1 MNKSINE
8 LNEISRKTRID
19 IIKTLVNAK
28 SGHTA
33 GPLGMA
39 EVFTALYYEVLNH
52 KPSNP
57 DWKGRDRL
65 ILSNGHIC
73 PVLYVTLANQGYFPK
88 EELKTF
94 RKINS
99 RLQGHPHN
107 LYTPGIE
114 TSSGPLGQGIS
125 QAMGFAMAAKI
136 KGETHR
142 VYCITSDG
150 EHEEGQTW
158 EAYMFAGKYNLD
170 NLTILIDRNN
180 IQIDG
185 PTSKIMPLEPLKEKL
200 ESFNMYVIEIDGHNI
215 VEILNAC
222 NEAEKNSKT
231 TVIICHTTPGKGVSF
246 MENNHEWHGKP
257 PNKEEAEMALKEL
270 ENG

>member
-1 MNKSINE
+1 MNHSVKE
-8 LNEISRKTRID
+8 LVEIARKTRID

-33 GPLGMA
+33 GPLGMV
-39 EVFTALYYEVLNH
+39 EVFTVLYYEVLNH
-52 KPSNP
+52 KPANP
-57 DWKGRDRL
+57 EWNGRDRL

-88 EELKTF
+88 EELETF

-107 LYTPGIE
+107 LYTPGVE
-114 TSSGPLGQGIS
+114 NSSGPLGQGIS
-125 QAMGFAMAAKI
+125 QAVGFALAAKI
-136 KGETHR
+136 KGEKHR

-150 EHEEGQTW
+150 EHDEGQTW
-158 EAYMFAGKYNLD
+158 EAYMFAAEHNLD

-185 PTSKIMPLEPLKEKL
+185 YTKDIMSLEPLKEKL
-200 ESFNMYVIEIDGHNI
+200 ESFNMQVIEVDGHDFI
-215 VEILNAC
+215 ELLDAC
-222 NEAEKNSKT
+222 NTAEKSTKT
-231 TVIICHTTPGKGVSF
+231 TVIICHTIPGKGVSF
-246 MENNHEWHGKP
+246 MENDFEWHGKP
-257 PNKEEAEMALKEL
+257 PVSEDAEKALKEL
-270 ENG
+270 DNG